1 MPGNDDRYTTV
12 IPRCLFLPLWT
23 LKSPFPGG
31 NGYFPVCYLK
41 RPENALRTP
50 YTPALT
56 VCITSLSVSPVPAA
70 SPAAK
75 YCLRSA

>member
-1 MPGNDDRYTTV
+1 MPGNDDRYTV

-31 NGYFPVCYLK
+31 NGYFPVLLLK

-50 YTPALT
+50 FTPALT
-56 VCITSLSVSPVPAA
+56 VRITSLSVSPVPAV
-70 SPAAK
+70 SPAAR
-75 YCLRSA
+75 YCLHSA

>member
-1 MPGNDDRYTTV
+1 MIDTLLSLPGV
-12 IPRCLFLPLWT
+12 FFCLYGR
-23 LKSPFPGG
+23 LKALFRAAMD
-31 NGYFPVCYLK
+31 FPVCYLK
-41 RPENALRTP
+41 RPENDLRTP
-50 YTPALT
+50 HTPALT